1 MLWESQKP
9 KRRDQM
15 EAEEVFKKIMTNNFP
30 KLIKHINF
38 KQNKYKISKPQAI
51 LKQQYQHLDSQ
62 RKLTCS
68 TQKTNDKNYA

>member
-51 LKQQYQHLDSQ
+51 LK
-62 RKLTCS
+62 
-68 TQKTNDKNYA
+68 